1 MSLYSR
7 LTQRDVP
14 VAAPNPNMTPITSK
28 PMSLRDAVQKYARG
42 GSTLEDTNTSVINPR
57 APAAAKK
64 PIGIDAL
71 GDSTTYGWNHGKQ
84 SANNMVS
91 TAQNLFGDAATINN
105 MGVPSTTVGDLLNSD
120 NFNNVLKNNNP
131 VVILNYGMNE
141 AYRGEDPEVFR
152 ANLMNAVQ
160 QLQSAGKKV
169 ILQTPNKPNSSQGW
183 EGSVG
188 NYASI
193 IADVGKQTNSAVDD
207 KYSTPVTYAEDD
219 TIHPDE
225 AGYSVLGQNLY
236 STINSVLNPSANVTA
251 QNNSAATPVTS
262 NVATSL
268 PPPITQT
275 ALPPA
280 QTAQMPAA
288 QSNAGLGAS
297 PMTVESLYQNI
308 LGRASDPEGLA
319 YWQQQFGN
327 EVDPNEAAIFRGTA
341 QNLVNQ
347 DPNQYAAL
355 APNLTPQP
363 AQPAPLQNY
372 APKYALE
379 DQQQDYAQNYDYGF
393 ANGGV
398 TPMVGA
404 NQPASTNWINNVL
417 NTPAQRTNPN
427 SLDALISMLNQRN
440 QR

>member
-1 MSLYSR
+1 MSLYNR
-7 LTQRDVP
+7 LTQRDAP

-42 GSTLEDTNTSVINPR
+42 GNTLENTSTSVINPR
-57 APAAAKK
+57 APAATKK

-105 MGVPSTTVGDLLNSD
+105 MGVPSTTVGDLLSSD

-141 AYRGEDPEVFR
+141 AYRGEDPETFR
-152 ANLMNAVQ
+152 ANLMNAIA

-169 ILQTPNKPNSSQGW
+169 ILQTPNKPNSSDGW

-188 NYASI
+188 NYANI
-193 IADVGKQTNSAVDD
+193 ISDVGRQTNSAVDD

-225 AGYSVLGQNLY
+225 AGYGVLGQNLY
-236 STINSVLNPSANVTA
+236 STINSVLNPSV
-251 QNNSAATPVTS
+251 NSA
-262 NVATSL
+262 
-268 PPPITQT
+268 Q
-275 ALPPA
+275 A
-280 QTAQMPAA
+280 QTNVQPAVQPVVQPTIQPIVQPNA
-288 QSNAGLGAS
+288 QSGTNLGQAPVAP

-327 EVDPNEAAIFRGTA
+327 EVDPNEADIFRGTA

-347 DPNQYAAL
+347 DPNQYANL
-355 APNLTPQP
+355 APNLTPVQQP
-363 AQPAPLQNY
+363 VAPAPRFS
-372 APKYALE
+372 LE
-379 DQQQDYAQNYDYGF
+379 DQQQDYTQNYDYGF
-393 ANGGV
+393 ARGGV
-398 TPMVGA
+398 TPMAGG
-404 NQPASTNWINNVL
+404 NQPASTNLINSFINSS
-417 NTPAQRTNPN
+417 TQRANPN